1 MTKQDIIDNI
11 TQITGLTKQQA
22 GDALN
27 AIGTIVHTEL
37 KCGNEITLPNIG
49 KLSVTT
55 RAARTGRNPATG
67 AEIEISAKRVPA
79 FKAVKALKDAVA

>member
-1 MTKQDIIDNI
+1 MN
-11 TQITGLTKQQA
+11 QA
-22 GDALN
+22 GLISEVAAIVGESKITVETVLKTAADVITAALSEGGE
-27 AIGTIVHTEL
+27 AV
-37 KCGNEITLPNIG
+37 LPGIG

-67 AEIEISAKRVPA
+67 EEIAIPAKRVPA